1 MKIRKEYIILVAVIL
16 ALSLYLLLRKQDR
29 THYKLPEVPP
39 IAQADIS
46 KIEIYKKGSA
56 ITLIKK
62 DTIWR
67 IAPQGY
73 PADAGKVKGML
84 DAIEKL
90 ALTALVSESRNYT
103 RYDLGVDQKLMVKA
117 WAGDKLKRDFA
128 IGKVAPSHR
137 HTFVRVSEDYRVYH
151 ASGNFRGVFD
161 QTVDNIRDKVVLKFD
176 KAEITEIRVSK
187 GEESKIFGRKQVP
200 VEIKLDQEAEASSP
214 PTARTEILW
223 ETVEGQKADEAKLD
237 RLLTILSNLRCEK
250 YLDDRRSE
258 DFTEP
263 IYTVQLSGIQEYS
276 LSIFGGLNK
285 DVKAYPA
292 ISSAND
298 YPFLLQEQ
306 QANDIMKESEELLTE
321 PEKESSEKEEKG

>member
-16 ALSLYLLLRKQDR
+16 ALSLYLFLRKQDR
-29 THYKLPEVPP
+29 THYKLPKVAP
-39 IAQADIS
+39 IVQSDIS
-46 KIEIYKKGSA
+46 KIEISKRGSA

-62 DTIWR
+62 DTTWR

-73 PADAGKVKGML
+73 PADAVKAKGML

-90 ALTALVSESRNYT
+90 TLTALVSESKNFT
-103 RYDLGVDQKLMVKA
+103 RYDLGGDQKLMVKA
-117 WAGDKLKRDFA
+117 WAGDILKREFT
-128 IGKVAPSHR
+128 IGKAAPSYR
-137 HTFVRVSEDYRVYH
+137 HTFVQVSGDYRVYH

-176 KAEITEIRVSK
+176 KAEILEIQVSK

-214 PTARTEILW
+214 PATRTETLW
-223 ETVEGQKADEAKLD
+223 ETAEGQKADEAKLD
-237 RLLTILSNLRCEK
+237 RLLTTLSNLRCEK
-250 YLDDRRSE
+250 YLDDRKKE

-263 IYTVQLSGIQEYS
+263 IYTVNLEGAQEYL
-276 LSIFGGLNK
+276 LSIFEKTEK
-285 DVKAYPA
+285 DDKTYPA
-292 ISSAND
+292 ISSVND

-306 QANDIMKESEELLTE
+306 QANDIMKDPEELLAE
-321 PEKESSEKEEKG
+321 PKKQSAEKEEKD

>member
-1 MKIRKEYIILVAVIL
+1 MKIRKEYIILVAVVL
-16 ALSLYLLLRKQDR
+16 ALSLYLFLRKQDR
-29 THYKLPEVPP
+29 THYKLPEVTP
-39 IAQADIS
+39 IVRSDIS
-46 KIEIYKKGSA
+46 KIEISRKGTA
-56 ITLIKK
+56 IILIKK

-73 PADAGKVKGML
+73 PADKGKVKGML
-84 DAIEKL
+84 DAMEKL
-90 ALTALVSESRNYT
+90 TLTALVSESKNFA
-103 RYDLGVDQKLMVKA
+103 RYNLGGDQKLAVKA

-128 IGKVAPSHR
+128 VGKVAPSYR

-151 ASGNFRGVFD
+151 ASGNFRDVFD

-200 VEIKLDQEAEASSP
+200 VEIELDKEAAVSSP
-214 PTARTEILW
+214 PATRRETLW
-223 ETVEGQKADEAKLD
+223 ETAEGQEVDEAKLD
-237 RLLTILSNLRCEK
+237 RLLTILSNLGCEK
-250 YLDDRRSE
+250 YLDDRKKE

-263 IYTVQLSGIQEYS
+263 IYSVQARGIQEYS
-276 LSIFGGLNK
+276 LSIFGRLDK
-285 DVKAYPA
+285 DTKAYPA
-292 ISSAND
+292 VSSGND

-306 QANDIMKESEELLTE
+306 QANDIMKDPEELLAE

>member
-1 MKIRKEYIILVAVIL
+1 MKIKREYIILVAVIL
-16 ALSLYLLLRKQDR
+16 ALSLYLFLRKQDR

-39 IAQADIS
+39 IVSSDIS
-46 KIEIYKKGSA
+46 KIEISRKGST

-62 DTIWR
+62 DTTWR

-73 PADAGKVKGML
+73 PGDAGKVKGML

-103 RYDLGVDQKLMVKA
+103 RYDLGGDQKLMVKA
-117 WAGDKLKRDFA
+117 WAGDILKREFT
-128 IGKVAPSHR
+128 IGKVAPSYR
-137 HTFVRVSEDYRVYH
+137 HTFVQVSGDYRVYH

-214 PTARTEILW
+214 PATRTETLW
-223 ETVEGQKADEAKLD
+223 ETAEGQKADEAKLD

-250 YLDDRRSE
+250 YLDDRKRE

-276 LSIFGGLNK
+276 LSIFGRLDK
-285 DVKAYPA
+285 DTKAYPA
-292 ISSAND
+292 ISSVND

-306 QANDIMKESEELLTE
+306 QANDIMKDPEELLAE
-321 PEKESSEKEEKG
+321 PKKQSAEEEEKG

>member
-306 QANDIMKESEELLTE
+306 QANDIMKESKELLTE

>member
-16 ALSLYLLLRKQDR
+16 ALSVYLILRKQDR

-39 IAQADIS
+39 IAEADIS
-46 KIEIYKKGSA
+46 KIEIFKKGNA

-73 PADAGKVKGML
+73 PADAGKVEGML

-90 ALTALVSESRNYT
+90 TLTALVSESKSYT
-103 RYDLGVDQKLMVKA
+103 RYDLGADQKLTVKA

-128 IGKVAPSHR
+128 IGKVAPSYR

-151 ASGNFRGVFD
+151 ASGNFRNVFD
-161 QTVDNIRDKVVLKFD
+161 QTVDTMRDKVVLKFD

-200 VEIKLDQEAEASSP
+200 VEIKLEQEAAASRP
-214 PTARTEILW
+214 PATTTETLW
-223 ETVEGQKADEAKLD
+223 ETAEGQKADEAKLD

-250 YLDDRRSE
+250 YVDDRKKE

-263 IYTVQLSGIQEYS
+263 IYAVEPKGIQEYS
-276 LSIFGGLNK
+276 LSIFGRLNK
-285 DVKAYPA
+285 DTKAYPA
-292 ISSAND
+292 ISSVND
-298 YPFLLQEQ
+298 YPFFLQEQ
-306 QANDIMKESEELLTE
+306 QANDIMKDPAELLTE
-321 PEKESSEKEEKG
+321 PKRQGAKEEEKG

>member
-306 QANDIMKESEELLTE
+306 QANDIMKESKELLTE
-321 PEKESSEKEEKG
+321 PEKESSEKEEEG

>member
-306 QANDIMKESEELLTE
+306 QANDIMKESKELLTG

>member
-16 ALSLYLLLRKQDR
+16 VLSLYLFLRKQDR
-29 THYKLPEVPP
+29 THYKIPEVPP

-46 KIEIYKKGSA
+46 KIEISKNGSA

-62 DTIWR
+62 NTVWR

-84 DAIEKL
+84 DAMEKL
-90 ALTALVSESRNYT
+90 TLTALVSESKNFA
-103 RYDLGVDQKLMVKA
+103 RYDLSGDHKLAVKA
-117 WAGDKLKRDFA
+117 WAGDTLKRDFI
-128 IGKVAPSHR
+128 IGKVAPSYR
-137 HTFVRVSEDYRVYH
+137 HTFVQVSGDYRVYH

-200 VEIKLDQEAEASSP
+200 VEIELDKETAASSP
-214 PTARTEILW
+214 PAARTENLW
-223 ETVEGQKADEAKLD
+223 ETVEGHKADEARIN
-237 RLLTILSNLRCEK
+237 RLLTTLSNLRCEK
-250 YLDDRRSE
+250 YLDDRRKD

-263 IYTVQLSGIQEYS
+263 IYTVQARGIQEYG
-276 LSIFGGLNK
+276 LSIFSRLDK
-285 DVKAYPA
+285 DTKAYPA
-292 ISSAND
+292 ISSGND

>member
-16 ALSLYLLLRKQDR
+16 ALSVYLILRKQDR

-306 QANDIMKESEELLTE
+306 QANDIMKESKELLTE
-321 PEKESSEKEEKG
+321 PEKESSEKEEEG

>member
-1 MKIRKEYIILVAVIL
+1 MKIRKEYIILVVVIL

-46 KIEIYKKGSA
+46 KIEIFKKGSA
-56 ITLIKK
+56 VTLIKK

-73 PADAGKVKGML
+73 PADAGKVREML
-84 DAIEKL
+84 DKIEKL
-90 ALTALVSESRNYT
+90 GLTALVSESKSYT
-103 RYDLGVDQKLMVKA
+103 RYNLGADQKLAVKA

-128 IGKVAPSHR
+128 VGKVAPSYR
-137 HTFVRVSEDYRVYH
+137 HTFVQVSGNYRVYH
-151 ASGNFRGVFD
+151 ASGNFRSVFD
-161 QTVDNIRDKVVLKFD
+161 QTVDSIRDKVVLKFD

-200 VEIKLDQEAEASSP
+200 VEIELDKDAAASRP
-214 PTARTEILW
+214 PATRTETLW
-223 ETVEGQKADEAKLD
+223 ETAVGQKADEAKLG

-250 YLDDRRSE
+250 YVDDRKKE

-263 IYTVQLSGIQEYS
+263 IYTVQPKGIQEYS
-276 LSIFGGLNK
+276 LSIFGRLDK
-285 DVKAYPA
+285 DAKVYPA
-292 ISSAND
+292 ISSVND
-298 YPFLLQEQ
+298 YPFFLQEQ
-306 QANDIMKESEELLTE
+306 QANDIMKDPEELLAE
-321 PEKESSEKEEKG
+321 PKRQSAEEEEKG

>member
-1 MKIRKEYIILVAVIL
+1 MKIKREYIILVAVIL
-16 ALSLYLLLRKQDR
+16 ALSLYLFLRKQDR
-29 THYKLPEVPP
+29 THYKLPEAPP
-39 IAQADIS
+39 IAQTDIS
-46 KIEIYKKGSA
+46 KIEIFKKGTA

-62 DTIWR
+62 DTIWL

-103 RYDLGVDQKLMVKA
+103 RYDLGADQKLMVKA

-137 HTFVRVSEDYRVYH
+137 HTFVRVSEDSRVYH

-161 QTVDNIRDKVVLKFD
+161 QTLDNIRDKAVLKFD
-176 KAEITEIRVSK
+176 KAEIQEVQVSK
-187 GEESKIFGRKQVP
+187 GGKSVFFGRKQVP

-214 PTARTEILW
+214 PAARTETLW
-223 ETVEGQKADEAKLD
+223 ETVEGQDADEAKLD

-250 YLDDRRSE
+250 YLDDRKRE

-263 IYTVQLSGIQEYS
+263 IYTVQLRGIQEYS
-276 LSIFGGLNK
+276 LSIFGRLNK
-285 DVKAYPA
+285 DIKAYPA

-298 YPFLLQEQ
+298 YPFLLQDR
-306 QANDIMKESEELLTE
+306 QANDIMKDPEELLVE
-321 PEKESSEKEEKG
+321 PKKQSAEEEEKG

>member
-46 KIEIYKKGSA
+46 KIEISKKGSA
-56 ITLIKK
+56 IILIKK

-263 IYTVQLSGIQEYS
+263 IYTVQLSGIQGYS

-306 QANDIMKESEELLTE
+306 QANDIMKESKELLTE

>member
-46 KIEIYKKGSA
+46 KIEISKKGSA
-56 ITLIKK
+56 VTLIKK

-90 ALTALVSESRNYT
+90 ALTALVSESKNYT
-103 RYDLGVDQKLMVKA
+103 RYDLGADQKLMVKA
-117 WAGDKLKRDFA
+117 WAGDVLKRDFT
-128 IGKVAPSHR
+128 IGKVAPSYR

-161 QTVDNIRDKVVLKFD
+161 QTVDTIRDKVVLKFD

-200 VEIKLDQEAEASSP
+200 VEIKLEQEAEASSP
-214 PTARTEILW
+214 PAARTETLW
-223 ETVEGQKADEAKLD
+223 ETAEGQKADEAKLD

-250 YLDDRRSE
+250 YVDDRERE
-258 DFTEP
+258 DFTELL
-263 IYTVQLSGIQEYS
+263 YTVRLRGIQEYS
-276 LSIFGGLNK
+276 LSILGRLNK

-292 ISSAND
+292 ISSGND

-306 QANDIMKESEELLTE
+306 QANDIMKDPEELLAE
-321 PEKESSEKEEKG
+321 PKKQSAEKEEKS